1 MRFAPVSRTPVLA
14 VLSAPGAVVPPC
26 GGVFPPSQAAT
37 PIANVSAVTL
47 ISLRIPCPL
56 RKRLPATS
64 ARTHARPRQKR
75 GLKAP
80 HWTATTIY
88 LRLSHPRPHGRLG
101 QAQILRHGA
110 DALPARADAGRRLPQ
125 QRITP
130 RP

>member
-26 GGVFPPSQAAT
+26 GGVFPPPQAAT

-47 ISLRIPCPL
+47 ISLLIPCLL

-64 ARTHARPRQKR
+64 ARTNARPRQKR
-75 GLKAP
+75 DRQGP

-88 LRLSHPRPHGRLG
+88 LRLPAPT
-101 QAQILRHGA
+101 
-110 DALPARADAGRRLPQ
+110 PARPSRSGPD
-125 QRITP
+125 
-130 RP
+130 